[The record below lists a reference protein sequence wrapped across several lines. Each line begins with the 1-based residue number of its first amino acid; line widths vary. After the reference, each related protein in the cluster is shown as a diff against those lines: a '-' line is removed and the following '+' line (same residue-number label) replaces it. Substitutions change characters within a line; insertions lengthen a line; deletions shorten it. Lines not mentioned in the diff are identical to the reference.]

1 MSGKRITMQQVRLYM
16 SNRKQGQTQEQA
28 SAKAGLSE
36 RSARRIERGKIGV
49 LENKERHWRTR
60 KDPFAEIWDNEIVP
74 LLEGQPGLDATTLF
88 EDLQDRHPGRFG
100 NGKKRTFQR
109 RVKAWKALHGPDK
122 EVVFRQ
128 VQEPGRQGLSDFTQ
142 LKEVTVN
149 IAGEPLEHR
158 LYHFRLAY
166 SGWSHVTVVLGGESF
181 SALAEGLQEALWR
194 LGGAPREHRTDSLS
208 AAYKNLSIEA
218 QRDLTERYEELCAHY
233 GMTATRN
240 NRGVSHENGA
250 VESPHGHL
258 KRRIAQALL
267 LRGSADFA
275 TLEEYRQ
282 WLDAL
287 VGRFNRRCREALAL
301 EREKLQTLPARRTSD
316 YSEQVVPVTT
326 SSTIEV
332 KRVLYSVPAR
342 LVGERLRLHIFDDR
356 IEAFVGSTRAVTLP
370 RVYAVN
376 HERARCIDYRH
387 LIAALVRKPQA
398 FRYSQLREDLLP
410 NATYRAI
417 WQHLDSHLEARAAC
431 KRIVGILALAARAEC
446 EQALGAYLLEQIAAG
461 DIPSVHALERRFESA
476 RNASASLDLDALHG
490 AQHPL
495 SLYDSLLPSH
505 HPSMEVH

>member
-1 MSGKRITMQQVRLYM
+1 MS
-16 SNRKQGQTQEQA
+16 SRKQGQTQEQA
-28 SAKAGLSE
+28 SAKAGVSE
-36 RSARRIERGKIGV
+36 RSGRRIEGGEINV
-49 LENKERHWRTR
+49 LEPKERHWRTR
-60 KDPFAEIWDNEIVP
+60 KDPFAEVWDSEIIP
-74 LLEGQPGLDATTLF
+74 LLKKQPALNATTLF
-88 EDLQDRHPGRFG
+88 EDLQDRHGNKFG

-122 EVVFRQ
+122 EVMFRQ
-128 VQEPGRQGLSDFTQ
+128 VQEPGRQGLSDFTE
-142 LKEVTVN
+142 LKDVAVT
-149 IAGEPLEHR
+149 IAGEALEHR

-194 LGGAPREHRTDSLS
+194 LGGAPLEHRTDSLS
-208 AAYKNLSIEA
+208 AAFKNLSVEA
-218 QRDLTERYEELCAHY
+218 QKDLTERYEALCAHY
-233 GMTATRN
+233 AMVATRN

-250 VESPHGHL
+250 VESPHGHI

-267 LRGSADFA
+267 LRDSADFA
-275 TLEEYRQ
+275 TLEDYRQ

-287 VGRFNRRCREALAL
+287 VGRFNRRCGEALAM
-301 EREKLQTLPARRTSD
+301 EREKLQALPARRTTD

-342 LVGERLRLHIFDDR
+342 LIGERLRLHIFDDR
-356 IEAFVGSTRAVTLP
+356 IEAFVGATRAVTLP

-376 HERARCIDYRH
+376 RERARCIDYRH
-387 LIAALVRKPQA
+387 LIDALARKPQA

-446 EQALGAYLLEQIAAG
+446 EQAMGAYLIAQIAAG
-461 DIPSVHALERRFESA
+461 DIPSLHALEQRFEPA
-476 RNASASLDLDALHG
+476 GNAGAILDLDALQG
-490 AQHPL
+490 TQHPL

-505 HPSMEVH
+505 SQSMELH